1 MPKTIDDLLNCC
13 LLDIIPPL
21 PVVSDFFGL
30 HNVEHLNIILG
41 IYQGMLKIK
50 GMDKSIVEKAF
61 KKNQLDKLI
70 HDSYKVYGI
79 SGYYRMFCEKD
90 IKIGKTYF

>member
-1 MPKTIDDLLNCC
+1 
-13 LLDIIPPL
+13 
-21 PVVSDFFGL
+21 
-30 HNVEHLNIILG
+30 
-41 IYQGMLKIK
+41 MLKIK

-70 HDSYKVYGI
+70 HDSYKVYGT